1 MNAASGRERT
11 IAVRRTWVPIRVKR
25 CGLRL
30 MTRDEELDAI
40 VGMLGDE
47 LDDAELDRR
56 AARFRFA
63 LRRLR
68 DDLA

>member
-1 MNAASGRERT
+1 MIG
-11 IAVRRTWVPIRVKR
+11 
-25 CGLRL
+25 
-30 MTRDEELDAI
+30 DEELAAI
-40 VGMLGDE
+40 LAMLCGD